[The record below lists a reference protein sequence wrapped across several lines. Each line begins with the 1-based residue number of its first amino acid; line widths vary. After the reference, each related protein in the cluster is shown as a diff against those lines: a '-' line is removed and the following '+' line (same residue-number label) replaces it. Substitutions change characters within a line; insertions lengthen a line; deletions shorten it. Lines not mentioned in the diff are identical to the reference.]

1 MECALFTCMVLRLFV
16 LWRLRVLA
24 GPASRKE
31 RVEMKAT
38 IIFLGF
44 AQYIPYFISMFR
56 GRTRPSVSGWLCFA
70 LSLFVTLVAS
80 LFMGSISILVSCGMG
95 LMCQIFIIVAGVR
108 QGSAF
113 MPSRMEI
120 FVLWMVAFSGVAWF
134 ASGDASVAIYVNLIA
149 EVAGTFFIFLKTLRH
164 PMSEA
169 LLTWGMGLLG
179 SGLAVIHFSDET
191 GANYVYL
198 LNVFLSNLMI
208 VGLLLY
214 QRFAPADGKHGV

>member
-1 MECALFTCMVLRLFV
+1 MRQDMRCFTGAKGGQCFGGNYLLECALFTCMVLRLFV

-56 GRTRPSVSGWLCFA
+56 GRPRPSVSGWLCFA

-95 LMCQIFIIVAGVR
+95 LLCQIFIIVAEVR
-108 QGSAF
+108 QGRSC
-113 MPSRMEI
+113 PPVWRSSSCG
-120 FVLWMVAFSGVAWF
+120 W
-134 ASGDASVAIYVNLIA
+134 
-149 EVAGTFFIFLKTLRH
+149 
-164 PMSEA
+164 
-169 LLTWGMGLLG
+169 
-179 SGLAVIHFSDET
+179 
-191 GANYVYL
+191 
-198 LNVFLSNLMI
+198 
-208 VGLLLY
+208 
-214 QRFAPADGKHGV
+214 